1 VHPVAWWVW
10 ALGLLVAANATTNPV
25 VLALVLAVLALVV
38 TARRP
43 AAAWGD
49 AFRVSLRLG
58 MIVIAS
64 RVLLQVI
71 FNPPVGYHV
80 AATLPAV
87 HLPAWL
93 AGIRLGGLVT
103 WETILVGLTEGLR
116 LATMIACVGAA
127 NSLAAP
133 SRLLRS
139 VPAALY
145 ELGVAVVV
153 ALSAS
158 PNLLADAHRV
168 RAARRLRGF
177 SEGRIRS
184 FAAAAGPVLEGGLD
198 RSLDLAA
205 AMDSRGYGRL
215 GPVTARQRRTHVGL
229 ALLACAGVLV
239 GGYALLDTAA
249 PRLLG
254 WPLLA
259 VSAIVAV
266 LALRSGG
273 ARSSRTSY
281 RPDPWSLPEWVTAG
295 SGLIVALVGL
305 SLTAPPAVGGATT
318 LSGLLLP
325 ALPLGLVVAL
335 LLACLPAW
343 LTPPPPG
350 TPIRSGSNR

>member
-1 VHPVAWWVW
+1 VAWWAW

-25 VLALVLAVLALVV
+25 VLALIVSVLALVV

-43 AAAWGD
+43 AAAWAD

-58 MIVIAS
+58 MVVIVS

-71 FNPPVGYHV
+71 FNPPLGYHV
-80 AATLPAV
+80 AVILPAV
-87 HLPAWL
+87 HLPAWM
-93 AGIRLGGLVT
+93 AGIRLGGMIT
-103 WETILVGLTEGLR
+103 WETIVVGLTEGMR

-205 AMDSRGYGRL
+205 AMDSRGYGRI

-229 ALLACAGVLV
+229 ALLACAGLLI

-259 VSAIVAV
+259 GSAIVAL

-273 ARSSRTSY
+273 ARSTRTSY
-281 RPDPWSLPEWVTAG
+281 RPDPWARPEWVTAG
-295 SGLIVALVGL
+295 SGLLVALVAL
-305 SLTAPPAVGGATT
+305 SRPAPPAVAGPTT
-318 LSGLLLP
+318 LTGLLLP
-325 ALPLGLVVAL
+325 TIPLGLLAVL

-350 TPIRSGSNR
+350 TRSEAR